1 MSVLKSKRI
10 WKELIHTV
18 NMESKTFKCCICDE
32 LILNEYGNNPWPVK
46 DTGKCC
52 NICNETEVIP
62 ARIDYYLAG

>member
-1 MSVLKSKRI
+1 
-10 WKELIHTV
+10 
-18 NMESKTFKCCICDE
+18 MESKAFKCCICDE

-62 ARIDYYLAG
+62 ARIAYYLAG